1 MRRTILAA
9 ILVAATAGASQ
20 AQVSDEVA
28 RQACEPDVMRLCADS
43 IPDRQ
48 RIAQCLR
55 TNVQQI
61 SPNCRAVLNGGAPAA
76 RQ

>member
-1 MRRTILAA
+1 MRKLFLAA
-9 ILVAATAGASQ
+9 MLVASTAGVGN

-28 RQACEPDVMRLCADS
+28 RQACESDVMRLCGDA

-61 SPNCRAVLNGGAPAA
+61 SPNCRAVLSGGSPAA